1 MKLKTKLLITF
12 LILILAPIMFT
23 SLAFF
28 GISRYQ
34 MNAVKKLYGVENA
47 SYWKKKDVEDFQRR
61 AERPYLQKIS
71 WNIPDFY
78 REEEDK

>member
-1 MKLKTKLLITF
+1 MDHCDKKEY
-12 LILILAPIMFT
+12 
-23 SLAFF
+23 
-28 GISRYQ
+28 GIETDKGIYD
-34 MNAVKKLYGVENA
+34 
-47 SYWKKKDVEDFQRR
+47 WKKKDVEDFQRR